1 MGLIKETNAQ
11 YYSGQQV
18 FSGSTSTGPYTW
30 TGDTDLALS
39 PIPNFKVLKNEVELT
54 ITTDYTV
61 SNNSIT
67 LVSAPLASDVISINL
82 LTEAI
87 WNNYGSY
94 EYISIDDV
102 VNNFLMSYVGYD
114 KIIPRVK
121 RTDVLFHAKRGLQ
134 EFSYD
139 TLPSIK
145 KIEITIPPSL
155 SFPIPQDYVNYVR
168 LGWTDS
174 NGVFHPL
181 YPVNTLTQYPT
192 KVPIQDD
199 TGLPTQDKH
208 GENLEAAQSE
218 TVENWEN
225 SDTNNL
231 TGEWEELYDDA
242 NIYNW
247 SWRKGFLGRRYGMD
261 PVISQS
267 NGWYAIDRRE
277 NKFSFSSDIANKTVI
292 IEYISDGLAYDGDVK
307 IPKMAEEAL
316 YMHIMHAIVSTR
328 AGVPEYVVSR
338 YKRERSV
345 ALRNAKLRLS
355 NLKLGEMIQNMR
367 GKSKWLKH

>member
-11 YYSGQQV
+11 YYAGQQTFV
-18 FSGSTSTGPYTW
+18 GSTSTGPYTW
-30 TGDTDLALS
+30 TGDTDLTLS
-39 PIPNFKVLKNEVELT
+39 PIPNFEVFKNETKLT

-61 SNNSIT
+61 SSNSIT
-67 LVSAPLASDVISINL
+67 LVSAPLVTDVISIKL
-82 LTEAI
+82 LTEFI

-168 LGWTDS
+168 LGWTDG

-181 YPVNTLTQYPT
+181 YQANTLTQYPT
-192 KVPIQDD
+192 DVPIQDVN
-199 TGLPTQDKH
+199 GQPIQDSD
-208 GENLEAAQSE
+208 GENLESYDSV
-218 TVENWEN
+218 TVSNWK
-225 SDTNNL
+225 SLDTNNL
-231 TGEWEELYDDA
+231 TGQWEELYDDA

-267 NGWYAIDRRE
+267 NGWYAIDKRE

-345 ALRNAKLRLS
+345 ALRNAKIRLS

>member
-11 YYSGQQV
+11 YYAGQQV
-18 FSGSTSTGPYTW
+18 FTGSTSTGPYTW
-30 TGDTDLALS
+30 TGDTDLTLS

-82 LTEAI
+82 LTEFI

-192 KVPIQDD
+192 EVPIQDN
-199 TGLPTQDKH
+199 TGLPTQDNN
-208 GENLEAAQSE
+208 GENLESYDSV
-218 TVENWEN
+218 TVSNWKS

-316 YMHIMHAIVSTR
+316 YMHITHAIVSTR

>member
-11 YYSGQQV
+11 YYAGQQV
-18 FSGSTSTGPYTW
+18 FTGSTSTGPYTW
-30 TGDTDLALS
+30 TGDTDLTLS

-82 LTEAI
+82 LTEFI

-192 KVPIQDD
+192 EVPIQDN
-199 TGLPTQDKH
+199 TGLPTQDNN
-208 GENLEAAQSE
+208 GENLESYDSV
-218 TVENWEN
+218 TVSNWKS

>member
-11 YYSGQQV
+11 YYVGQQV
-18 FSGSTSTGPYTW
+18 FTGSTSTGPYTW
-30 TGDTDLALS
+30 TGDTDLTLS

-82 LTEAI
+82 LTEFI

-174 NGVFHPL
+174 NGIFHPL

-192 KVPIQDD
+192 EVPIQDD
-199 TGLPTQDKH
+199 TGLPTQDNN
-208 GENLEAAQSE
+208 GENLESYDSV
-218 TVENWEN
+218 TVSNWK
-225 SDTNNL
+225 SLDTNNL

>member
-11 YYSGQQV
+11 YYAGQQV
-18 FSGSTSTGPYTW
+18 FTGSTSTGPYTW
-30 TGDTDLALS
+30 TGNTDLTLS

-82 LTEAI
+82 LTDSI

-192 KVPIQDD
+192 EVPIQDN
-199 TGLPTQDKH
+199 TGLPTQDDN
-208 GENLEAAQSE
+208 GENLESYDSV
-218 TVENWEN
+218 TVSNWKS

>member
-30 TGDTDLALS
+30 TGDTDLTLS

-67 LVSAPLASDVISINL
+67 LVSAPLISDVISINL

-192 KVPIQDD
+192 EVPIQDD
-199 TGLPTQDKH
+199 EGLPTQDKN

-218 TVENWEN
+218 TVENWES

>member
-11 YYSGQQV
+11 YYAGQQTFV
-18 FSGSTSTGPYTW
+18 GSTSTGPYTW
-30 TGDTDLALS
+30 TGDTDLTLS

-82 LTEAI
+82 LTEFI

-174 NGVFHPL
+174 NGIFHPL

-192 KVPIQDD
+192 EVPIQDD
-199 TGLPTQDKH
+199 TGLPTQDNN
-208 GENLEAAQSE
+208 GENLESYDSV
-218 TVENWEN
+218 TVSNWK
-225 SDTNNL
+225 SLDTNNL

-328 AGVPEYVVSR
+328 AGVPEYIVSR

>member
-192 KVPIQDD
+192 EVPIQDD

>member
-121 RTDVLFHAKRGLQ
+121 RIDVLFHAKRGLQ

-192 KVPIQDD
+192 EVPIQDD

>member
-11 YYSGQQV
+11 YYVGQQV
-18 FSGSTSTGPYTW
+18 FTGSTSTGPYTW
-30 TGDTDLALS
+30 TGDTDLTLS

-82 LTEAI
+82 LTEFI
-87 WNNYGSY
+87 WNNYGRY

-168 LGWTDS
+168 LGWTDG

-192 KVPIQDD
+192 EVPIQDN
-199 TGLPTQDKH
+199 TGLPTQDSN
-208 GENLEAAQSE
+208 GENLESYDSV
-218 TVENWEN
+218 TVSNWK
-225 SDTNNL
+225 SLDTNNL
-231 TGEWEELYDDA
+231 TGQWEELYDDA

-261 PVISQS
+261 PVIGQS
-267 NGWYAIDRRE
+267 NGWYSIDRRE
-277 NKFSFSSDIANKTVI
+277 NKFSFSSDVANKTII

-328 AGVPEYVVSR
+328 VGIPEYVVSR

>member
-1 MGLIKETNAQ
+1 MGLITETNAQ
-11 YYSGQQV
+11 YYAGQQS
-18 FSGSTSTGPYTW
+18 FTGSVSTGPYTW
-30 TGDTDLALS
+30 TGNTDLTLS
-39 PIPNFKVLKNEVELT
+39 PMPNFEVLKNTTKLV

-67 LVSAPLASDVISINL
+67 LNVAPLAADIITIQL

-87 WNNYGSY
+87 WDNYGDY
-94 EYISIDDV
+94 EYVPLEEI
-102 VNNFLMSYVGYD
+102 VNNFMMSYVGYD
-114 KIIPRVK
+114 KIITRVK

-145 KIEITIPPSL
+145 KLEIEIPPSL

-168 LGWTDS
+168 LGWTDT

-181 YPVNTLTQYPT
+181 YPANLLTQYPT
-192 KVPIQDD
+192 DLPLQAKDGMPIQDS
-199 TGLPTQDKH
+199 H
-208 GENLEAAQSE
+208 GQNMQSGQSVS
-218 TVENWEN
+218 VENWKN
-225 SDTNNL
+225 MDTNNL
-231 TGEWEELYDDA
+231 TGEWEELSNDA

-247 SWRKGFLGRRYGMD
+247 SWRKAFLGRRYGMNT
-261 PVISQS
+261 VISQS
-267 NGWYAIDRRE
+267 NGWYAIDKRE
-277 NKFSFSSDIANKTVI
+277 NKFSFSSDNSGRTLIL
-292 IEYISDGLAYDGDVK
+292 EYISDGLAYDGDVK
-307 IPKMAEEAL
+307 IPKMAEQAL
-316 YMHIMHAIVSTR
+316 YMHIMHAIVSTK
-328 AGVPEYVVSR
+328 AGVPEYVINR

>member
-192 KVPIQDD
+192 EVPIQDD
-199 TGLPTQDKH
+199 TGLPTQDKS

-218 TVENWEN
+218 TVENWKN